1 MLENPKEA
9 GELLTYLIMERI
21 NPPSVPFMSLRAGEL
36 KVQQGMSELGIFSH
50 VFTKNNRETLTH
62 KVLKSEL
69 LGTLIR
75 TKASHFNEGG
85 VNAGYA
91 VVDSPFIVD
100 DEYDWEQP
108 QPFV

>member
-1 MLENPKEA
+1 
-9 GELLTYLIMERI
+9 
-21 NPPSVPFMSLRAGEL
+21 
-36 KVQQGMSELGIFSH
+36 MSELGIFSH
-50 VFTKNNRETLTH
+50 VFMKNNRLAKTH
-62 KVLKSEL
+62 EVLRSEL

-100 DEYDWEQP
+100 EEYDWE
-108 QPFV
+108 